1 LSRHTDNRLT
11 AHARGPANTHLEE
24 ALMSVFRFPAIGLVA
39 ALILGLAPSALA
51 QTAQQRAACQGDAK
65 KFCGGVAPGDGRI
78 LECLAKQKG
87 SLSDP
92 CKAVVEAQGK

>member
-1 LSRHTDNRLT
+1 
-11 AHARGPANTHLEE
+11 
-24 ALMSVFRFPAIGLVA
+24 MSTFRCIVLCVA
-39 ALILGLAPSALA
+39 ATLIAGLAPNAMA

-65 KFCGGVAPGDGRI
+65 KLCQGVALGGGRV

>member
-1 LSRHTDNRLT
+1 MATL
-11 AHARGPANTHLEE
+11 
-24 ALMSVFRFPAIGLVA
+24 RFIVPCLAA
-39 ALILGLAPSALA
+39 ALIAGTAPHATA

-65 KFCGGVAPGDGRI
+65 KLCSGVAPGGGRI
-78 LECLAKQKG
+78 IECLAKQKG

>member
-1 LSRHTDNRLT
+1 
-11 AHARGPANTHLEE
+11 
-24 ALMSVFRFPAIGLVA
+24 MSAFRFIVLCLAA
-39 ALILGLAPSALA
+39 ALIAGTVPNAMA

-65 KFCGGVAPGDGRI
+65 KLCSGVTPGGGRI

-87 SLSDP
+87 NLSDP

>member
-1 LSRHTDNRLT
+1 
-11 AHARGPANTHLEE
+11 
-24 ALMSVFRFPAIGLVA
+24 MSAFRFIVLCLAAALAA
-39 ALILGLAPSALA
+39 ALIAPNAIA

-65 KFCGGVAPGDGRI
+65 KLCSGVAPGGGRI

-87 SLSDP
+87 GLSDP

>member
-1 LSRHTDNRLT
+1 
-11 AHARGPANTHLEE
+11 
-24 ALMSVFRFPAIGLVA
+24 MSVVRIPVVVLAA
-39 ALILGLAPSALA
+39 ALILGLAPQAVA

-65 KFCGGVAPGDGRI
+65 KLCAGVAPGGGRI

-87 SLSDP
+87 GLSDP

>member
-1 LSRHTDNRLT
+1 MSICRLS
-11 AHARGPANTHLEE
+11 A
-24 ALMSVFRFPAIGLVA
+24 VGL
-39 ALILGLAPSALA
+39 ALILSLVPAMA

-65 KFCGGVAPGDGRI
+65 KLCAGVAPGGGRV

-92 CKAVVEAQGK
+92 CKAVVEPQGK

>member
-1 LSRHTDNRLT
+1 MSAFRLIVLS
-11 AHARGPANTHLEE
+11 
-24 ALMSVFRFPAIGLVA
+24 LVA
-39 ALILGLAPSALA
+39 VLITGTAPNAMA

-65 KFCGGVAPGDGRI
+65 KLCQGVTPGGGRI

-92 CKAVVEAQGK
+92 CKAVVEAQAR

>member
-1 LSRHTDNRLT
+1 
-11 AHARGPANTHLEE
+11 
-24 ALMSVFRFPAIGLVA
+24 MSICRFLAVGLAA
-39 ALILGLAPSALA
+39 ALILSLAPSAMA

-65 KFCGGVAPGDGRI
+65 KLCGGVAPGGGRI

>member
-1 LSRHTDNRLT
+1 
-11 AHARGPANTHLEE
+11 
-24 ALMSVFRFPAIGLVA
+24 MSAFRFIVLVA
-39 ALILGLAPSALA
+39 AALIASTAPNAMA

-65 KFCGGVAPGDGRI
+65 KLCQGVAPGGGRI

>member
-1 LSRHTDNRLT
+1 M
-11 AHARGPANTHLEE
+11 PA
-24 ALMSVFRFPAIGLVA
+24 FRFIVLCLAT
-39 ALILGLAPSALA
+39 ALIGIAPHAMA
-51 QTAQQRAACQGDAK
+51 QTTQQRAACQGDAK
-65 KFCGGVAPGDGRI
+65 KLCPGVAPGGGRI